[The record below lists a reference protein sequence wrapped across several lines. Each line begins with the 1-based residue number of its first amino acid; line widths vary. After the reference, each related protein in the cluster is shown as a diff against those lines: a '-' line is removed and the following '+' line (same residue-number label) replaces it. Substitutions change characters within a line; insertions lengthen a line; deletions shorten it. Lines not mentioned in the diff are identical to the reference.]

1 MQKKAEQ
8 TINHKHHAI
17 RASTGS
23 HVFDVVI
30 HVLLVLVGLI
40 CLLPFLHV
48 LAMSLSSNG
57 AVISQKVFFLPV
69 DFSVE
74 GYRMVLED
82 PSMMRSLGITALITV
97 AFTLL
102 GMVLTV
108 LAAYPLT
115 KRELKGRGVIAF
127 MFMFTMYF
135 GGGLIPEYLLLN
147 DLKMLNTIWSLILP
161 LAFSAYNIIIM
172 RSFIE
177 ASIPASLEE
186 AAFLD
191 GASYWGVLFRVV
203 LPLSKPVLATLCL
216 FFAVGRWNAYG
227 DALYYVSSN
236 SRLYPLQLKLYY
248 LMGMASDA
256 ANLAEG
262 GAGSYVTA
270 EVMKATCVMFATL
283 PIIILYP
290 FLQRYFVTG
299 VMIGAVKG

>member
-1 MQKKAEQ
+1 MQSKATALKTPKRSIRESVGSR
-8 TINHKHHAI
+8 TLDIINY
-17 RASTGS
+17 
-23 HVFDVVI
+23 
-30 HVLLVLVGLI
+30 VLLTLVALV

-48 LAMSLSSNG
+48 VSMSLSSNG
-57 AVISQKVFFLPV
+57 AVISQKVYFFPV
-69 DFSVE
+69 EWSVE
-74 GYRMVLED
+74 GYKMVLND
-82 PSMMRSLGITALITV
+82 PSMMRSLGITVLLTV
-97 AFTLL
+97 GFTLL
-102 GMVLTV
+102 GMILTV

-115 KRELKGRGVIAF
+115 KKDLKGRSVISF

-135 GGGLIPEYLLLN
+135 GGGLIPEYLLMN
-147 DLKMLNTIWSLILP
+147 DLKMLNTLWSLLLP

-177 ASIPASLEE
+177 SSIPASLEE

-191 GASYWGVLFRVV
+191 GANYWSVLFRVV
-203 LPLSKPVLATLCL
+203 IPLCKPVLATLCL

-227 DALYYVSSN
+227 DALYYIST
-236 SRLYPLQLKLYY
+236 SRLYPMQLKLYY

-262 GAGSYVTA
+262 GAASYVTG
-270 EVMKATCVMFATL
+270 EVVKATCVMFATI

-299 VMIGAVKG
+299 IMIGAVKG

>member
-1 MQKKAEQ
+1 MQSKTAEIKTKKAS
-8 TINHKHHAI
+8 I
-17 RASTGS
+17 REGVGS
-23 HVFDVVI
+23 RVMDVVI
-30 HVLLVLVGLI
+30 YVLLIIVALM

-48 LAMSLSSNG
+48 VAMSLSSNG
-57 AVISQKVFFLPV
+57 AVISQKVFFWPV
-69 DFSVE
+69 ELSVD

-82 PSMMRSLGITALITV
+82 PSMMRSLGITVLLTV
-97 AFTLL
+97 GFTVL
-102 GMVLTV
+102 GMLLTV

-115 KRELKGRGVIAF
+115 KKELKGRSVISF

-135 GGGLIPEYLLLN
+135 GGGLIPEYLLMN
-147 DLKMLNTIWSLILP
+147 DLKMLNTLWSLLLP

-177 ASIPASLEE
+177 SSIPASLEE

-191 GASYWGVLFRVV
+191 GANYWSVLFRVV
-203 LPLSKPVLATLCL
+203 IPLSKPVLATLCL

-227 DALYYVSSN
+227 DALYYIFTSK
-236 SRLYPLQLKLYY
+236 LYPLQLKLYY

-262 GAGSYVTA
+262 GTGSYVTG
-270 EVMKATCVMFATL
+270 EVIKATCVMFATL
-283 PIIILYP
+283 PIIVLYP

-299 VMIGAVKG
+299 IMIGAVKG

>member
-1 MQKKAEQ
+1 MQSKATALKPPKKA
-8 TINHKHHAI
+8 I
-17 RASTGS
+17 RESGGS
-23 HVFDVVI
+23 RVLDIVNY
-30 HVLLVLVGLI
+30 VLLTLVALI

-48 LAMSLSSNG
+48 VSMSLSSNG
-57 AVISQKVFFLPV
+57 AVISQKVYFFPV
-69 DFSVE
+69 EWSVE
-74 GYRMVLED
+74 GYKMVLND
-82 PSMMRSLGITALITV
+82 PSMMRSLGITVLLTIGFTV
-97 AFTLL
+97 L
-102 GMVLTV
+102 GMILTV

-115 KRELKGRGVIAF
+115 KKDLKGRSVISF

-135 GGGLIPEYLLLN
+135 GGGLIPEYLLMN
-147 DLKMLNTIWSLILP
+147 DLKMLNTLWSLLLP

-177 ASIPASLEE
+177 SSIPASLEE

-191 GASYWGVLFRVV
+191 GANYWSVLFRVV
-203 LPLSKPVLATLCL
+203 IPLCKPVLATLCL

-227 DALYYVSSN
+227 DALYYIST
-236 SRLYPLQLKLYY
+236 SRLYPMQLKLYY

-262 GAGSYVTA
+262 GAASYVTG
-270 EVMKATCVMFATL
+270 EVVKATCVMFATI

-299 VMIGAVKG
+299 IMIGAVKG

>member
-1 MQKKAEQ
+1 MRKNAFQLAKK
-8 TINHKHHAI
+8 TAI
-17 RASTGS
+17 RESAGS
-23 HVFDVVI
+23 RIVSGVI
-30 HVLLVLVGLI
+30 YALLILVALM

-48 LAMSLSSNG
+48 VAMSLSSNG
-57 AVISQKVFFLPV
+57 AVISQRVMFWPV
-69 DFSVE
+69 EMSLE
-74 GYRMVLED
+74 GYRMVLDD
-82 PSMMRSLGITALITV
+82 PSMMRSLGITALLTAGFTV
-97 AFTLL
+97 L

-115 KRELKGRGVIAF
+115 KKELKGRGVISF

-135 GGGLIPEYLLLN
+135 GGGLIPEYMLMN
-147 DLKMLNTIWSLILP
+147 DLKMLNTLWSLVLP

-172 RSFIE
+172 RSFIQS
-177 ASIPASLEE
+177 SIPDSLEE

-191 GASYWGVLFRVV
+191 GATYWGVLFRVV

-216 FFAVGRWNAYG
+216 FFAVGRWNAYS

-262 GAGSYVTA
+262 GAGSYVTG
-270 EVMKATCVMFATL
+270 EVIKATCVMFATL

-299 VMIGAVKG
+299 IMIGAVKG

>member
-1 MQKKAEQ
+1 MSEKNRHKTRIHEGAASRAFDIVNV
-8 TINHKHHAI
+8 TI
-17 RASTGS
+17 
-23 HVFDVVI
+23 
-30 HVLLVLVGLI
+30 LVLVALI
-40 CLLPFLHV
+40 CLLPFVHV
-48 LAMSLSSNG
+48 MAMSFSSNS

-82 PSMMRSLGITALITV
+82 ASMMRSLWITVMITV
-97 AFTLL
+97 AFTII
-102 GMVLTV
+102 GMTLTI

-115 KRELKGRGVIAF
+115 KRELKGRSVIAF

-135 GGGLIPEYLLLN
+135 GGGLIPEYLLMN
-147 DLKMLNTIWSLILP
+147 DLKLLNTVWSLILP
-161 LAFSAYNIIIM
+161 LTFSAYNIIIM

-177 ASIPASLEE
+177 SSIPASLEE

-191 GASYWGVLFRVV
+191 GASYWDILVRVV
-203 LPLSKPVLATLCL
+203 LPLSKPVIATLCL

-236 SRLYPLQLKLYY
+236 SRVYPLQLKLYY

-256 ANLAEG
+256 ANLSEG
-262 GAGSYVTA
+262 GSGSYVTA
-270 EVMKATCVMFATL
+270 EVIKATCVMFATI

-299 VMIGAVKG
+299 IMIGAVKG

>member
-1 MQKKAEQ
+1 MQSKATALKTPKRSIRESIGSR
-8 TINHKHHAI
+8 TLDIINY
-17 RASTGS
+17 
-23 HVFDVVI
+23 
-30 HVLLVLVGLI
+30 VLLTLVALV

-48 LAMSLSSNG
+48 VSMSLSSNG
-57 AVISQKVFFLPV
+57 AVISQKVYFFPV
-69 DFSVE
+69 EWSVE
-74 GYRMVLED
+74 GYKMVLND
-82 PSMMRSLGITALITV
+82 PSMMRSLGITVLLTV
-97 AFTLL
+97 GFTLL
-102 GMVLTV
+102 GMILTV

-115 KRELKGRGVIAF
+115 KKDLKGRSVISF

-135 GGGLIPEYLLLN
+135 GGGLIPEYLLMN
-147 DLKMLNTIWSLILP
+147 DLKMLNTLWSLLLP

-177 ASIPASLEE
+177 SSIPASLEE

-191 GASYWGVLFRVV
+191 GANYWSVLFRVV
-203 LPLSKPVLATLCL
+203 IPLCKPVLATLCL

-227 DALYYVSSN
+227 DALYYIST
-236 SRLYPLQLKLYY
+236 SRLYPMQLKLYY

-262 GAGSYVTA
+262 GAASYVTG
-270 EVMKATCVMFATL
+270 EVVKATCVMFATI

-299 VMIGAVKG
+299 IMIGAVKG

>member
-1 MQKKAEQ
+1 MQGKTERQMINKKS
-8 TINHKHHAI
+8 I
-17 RASTGS
+17 REGIGS
-23 HVFDVVI
+23 RITDAVI
-30 HVLLVLVGLI
+30 YALLIIVSLL

-48 LAMSLSSNG
+48 VAMSLSSNG
-57 AVISQKVFFLPV
+57 AVISQKVFFWPV
-69 DFSVE
+69 ELSVE
-74 GYRMVLED
+74 GYKMVLDD
-82 PSMMRSLGITALITV
+82 PSMMRSLGITALLTA

-102 GMVLTV
+102 GMILTV

-115 KRELKGRGVIAF
+115 KKELKGRGVISF

-135 GGGLIPEYLLLN
+135 GGGLIPEYLLMN
-147 DLKMLNTIWSLILP
+147 DLKMLNTLWSLLLP

-177 ASIPASLEE
+177 SSIPASLEE

-191 GASYWGVLFRVV
+191 GANYWSVLIRVV
-203 LPLSKPVLATLCL
+203 IPLSKPVLATLCL

-227 DALYYVSSN
+227 DALYYIST

-262 GAGSYVTA
+262 GTGSYVTG
-270 EVMKATCVMFATL
+270 EVIKATCVMFATL

-299 VMIGAVKG
+299 IMIGAVKG